1 MYQSSTSQTE
11 NKMVK
16 PLGIVAMLVLALL
29 YSGIASAQTLIGI
42 FTISLIPFSLYGC
55 YELFNMVRE
64 LKET

>member
-1 MYQSSTSQTE
+1 
-11 NKMVK
+11 MVK

-42 FTISLIPFSLYGC
+42 LTISLIPFSLYGC

>member
-55 YELFNMVRE
+55 VELFKMVRE

>member
-1 MYQSSTSQTE
+1 
-11 NKMVK
+11 MVK

-42 FTISLIPFSLYGC
+42 LTISLIPFSLYGC
-55 YELFNMVRE
+55 VELFNMVRE